1 MKFGTSLMAAA
12 IVLGMTGIAGA
23 AAPAS
28 KTVNISAKNFA
39 FTPAVVTLK
48 EGQPTT
54 LKLVATEGAHGL
66 TAPEIGLTKMVT
78 ITSAPTTVTV
88 TPQKVGT
95 FVEHCALFCGAG
107 HANMVITFKVVK

>member
-1 MKFGTSLMAAA
+1 MNIRTTLMTAA
-12 IVLGMTGIAGA
+12 ILLGMTGIAGA

-28 KTVNISAKNFA
+28 KTVDISAKNFA

-54 LKLVATEGAHGL
+54 LKLVATQGAHGL
-66 TAPEIGLTKMVT
+66 VAPEIGLTKMAT
-78 ITSAPTTVTV
+78 ITNAPTTVTV
-88 TPQKVGT
+88 TPQKAGT

-107 HANMVITFKVVK
+107 HANMTITFKVVK